1 MSAFECIPLRSFRT
15 NQIDADENERLSIQY
30 QAHKKKNQQ
39 RLPSLRHLSG
49 SKKKKE
55 FSRLVPLNPGHV
67 LNLSVCVEK
76 FFSPSKKIRPT
87 RTSSDWFRDVLG
99 RRIFRIFFSSFFR
112 WQKCVC
118 VSVCMC
124 AWCYKPIR
132 EIRSAESFFW
142 WLCGPTFANQ
152 VPRRSHTQA
161 HKHILG

>member
-1 MSAFECIPLRSFRT
+1 MFFVKSFFPPFR
-15 NQIDADENERLSIQY
+15 
-30 QAHKKKNQQ
+30 KKN
-39 RLPSLRHLSG
+39 
-49 SKKKKE
+49 
-55 FSRLVPLNPGHV
+55 
-67 LNLSVCVEK
+67 
-76 FFSPSKKIRPT
+76 RPT

-152 VPRRSHTQA
+152 VPRRSHTHRHTNIFWGNHPRGPIPWNWYLLQKLVLRLVNSRQCLCGGSCA
-161 HKHILG
+161 CRMLLGRTFRFTLNKFGISGRAF